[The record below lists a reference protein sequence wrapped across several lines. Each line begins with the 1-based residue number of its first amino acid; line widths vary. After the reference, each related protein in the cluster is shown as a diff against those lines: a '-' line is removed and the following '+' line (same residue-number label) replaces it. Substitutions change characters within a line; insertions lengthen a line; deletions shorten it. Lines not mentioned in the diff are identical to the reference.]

1 MPETKISSLSPPVIV
16 RSSRKCV
23 LYHDIDGI
31 LFSTYGP
38 RSVHQLR
45 PGVHDWFHWVLT
57 RFDVIFLTSW
67 PEADLRSL
75 LKALYLHDV
84 STACPYLSWFHL
96 GTKWAALDAHRF
108 THNRPWFWI
117 DDDPAVFPPLI
128 EQKQI
133 FAGLPF
139 VRVNPTGANELP
151 NVMQRLN
158 HRVEKMRVL
167 LGPDYEG

>member
-45 PGVHDWFHWVLT
+45 PGVNDWFHWVLT

-84 STACPYLSWFHL
+84 STARPYLSWFHL
-96 GTKWAALDAHRF
+96 GTKW
-108 THNRPWFWI
+108 
-117 DDDPAVFPPLI
+117 
-128 EQKQI
+128 KQI

-151 NVMQRLN
+151 NVMQRFN
-158 HRVEKMRVL
+158 HRVERMRVL
-167 LGPDYEG
+167 LGPDYME